1 MTPSAKPGR
10 RVGPAARNRNP
21 DMTNTQLAPPGVRAS
36 LGLLAGAL
44 LRVTGFCAIALLL
57 AAPEVFRFS

>member
-1 MTPSAKPGR
+1 
-10 RVGPAARNRNP
+10 
-21 DMTNTQLAPPGVRAS
+21 MTNTQLAPPGARAS